1 MKKVLTYLIVFIA
14 IGTIITVVSLSF
26 VDNFLYSMSQS
37 NTFIPQEDKKSDEDS
52 VMEVSKI
59 KIDEGAT
66 NLQYSFNNKYYT
78 YLKDSKVYI
87 NKVSDGENFS
97 VIEEEEKICYYNL
110 LYDKNLIIY
119 ITAEQ
124 TSKTNTKLVINTY
137 DIESKRK
144 SKYNNFNVTNFS
156 CIKDMNMSPIINI
169 IYINIET
176 KNDVRTNNTIYRV
189 DLFNSMSQVKS
200 GTIFEKMIMLQHRD
214 RVYYEDTNN
223 NIYSG
228 STKLNVFKT
237 DVKMIGIDADDNVYF
252 LTDDN
257 NTVYKLKDNK
267 IKDTI
272 KLTDSD
278 IVTTYTNNISTYI
291 VYPTY
296 VIDVSAKDPL
306 KRISRMS
313 EYVKFE
319 AIKDDT
325 MYLRTSD
332 NNLVTTKILM
342 EDTEDIEDD
351 DENEE

>member
-37 NTFIPQEDKKSDEDS
+37 NTFISQEDKKSDEDS

-78 YLKDSKVYI
+78 YLKDSKVYV
-87 NKVSDGENFS
+87 NKVSDGQNFS

-119 ITAEQ
+119 ITEEE
-124 TSKTNTKLVINTY
+124 TSK
-137 DIESKRK
+137 
-144 SKYNNFNVTNFS
+144 
-156 CIKDMNMSPIINI
+156 
-169 IYINIET
+169 
-176 KNDVRTNNTIYRV
+176 TNNTIYRV

-200 GTIFEKMIMLQHRD
+200 GTIFDKMIMLQHRD

-228 STKLNVFKT
+228 STKLNIFKT
-237 DVKMIGIDADDNVYF
+237 DVKMIGIDLDDNIYF
-252 LTDDN
+252 LSDDN
-257 NTVYKLKDNK
+257 KSVYKLKDNK

-278 IVTTYTNNISTYI
+278 IVTTYTNNVSTYI
-291 VYPTY
+291 IYPTY
-296 VIDVSAKDPL
+296 VIDVSSKNPL

-332 NNLVTTKILM
+332 NNLVATKILM
-342 EDTEDIEDD
+342 DEIDEETNDNDD
-351 DENEE
+351 DKEGN